1 MKPIQSHFMNKIM
14 DRTRHTFWEK
24 VDRRAQ
30 DPVRF
35 TVSQSIHYQLRKSVL
50 GNQEWQPVKNRLR

>member
-14 DRTRHTFWEK
+14 DRTSHTVWEK

-50 GNQEWQPVKNRLR
+50 ENESWQPITDRHR